1 MENTFKKKVSSKEAS
16 ITLLVS
22 AFNICPPILDF
33 EVINQD
39 IIITSKKFT
48 PMFNLINDGVDIS
61 IYYDKLLAKL
71 NKLHQLNILHMDI
84 SEDNII
90 VDLENNEPYFIDFG
104 LSIFIDSKVKFKKCN
119 LEDILT
125 AEVNFLDFT
134 FERSNLY
141 VDIIYD
147 FKSSLKI
154 EIDE

>member
-22 AFNICPPILDF
+22 SFNICPPILDF

-90 VDLENNEPYFIDFG
+90 VDLENNEPYFIDF
-104 LSIFIDSKVKFKKCN
+104 LSY
-119 LEDILT
+119 L
-125 AEVNFLDFT
+125 VN
-134 FERSNLY
+134 E
-141 VDIIYD
+141 
-147 FKSSLKI
+147 
-154 EIDE
+154 